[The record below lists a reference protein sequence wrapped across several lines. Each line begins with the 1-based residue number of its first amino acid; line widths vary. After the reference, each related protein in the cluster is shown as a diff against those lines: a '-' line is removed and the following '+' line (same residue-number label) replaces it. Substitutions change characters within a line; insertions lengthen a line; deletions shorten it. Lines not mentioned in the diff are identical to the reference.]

1 MAIHIIWKSRQ
12 KFKNVNQITLCKQ
25 GKLLTLFKHDKY
37 THIIWKILFFFEKYW
52 QDTKLFHDFVFSNQ
66 VVSLVMQQ
74 LIIMYDWFY
83 QIIYASYAAGYWV
96 EQSNKQL

>member
-1 MAIHIIWKSRQ
+1 
-12 KFKNVNQITLCKQ
+12 
-25 GKLLTLFKHDKY
+25 
-37 THIIWKILFFFEKYW
+37 
-52 QDTKLFHDFVFSNQ
+52 
-66 VVSLVMQQ
+66 MQQ